1 MIGARFLKA
10 LGGIRTVGY
19 TIAGVLFCEI
29 GARVA
34 VPTPDTQALNNATQ
48 FNGGL
53 LGLYNRLAGG
63 ATARGSMLAL
73 GVMPYLSVR
82 LFMAL
87 AGIVSA
93 TIREMSKNAVG
104 RKALVKWTRALTTLL
119 ALIQSY
125 GFARFTEQ
133 VPGVVA
139 QPGVQYIAQTMLL
152 LTTGSLFMMWLCEHI
167 LAPSAD
173 EEMADAADEA
183 PGLIAAAPFAATA
196 PAPMADAE
204 PAVVRRT

>member
-1 MIGARFLKA
+1 MIGARFFKA

-19 TIAGVLFCEI
+19 AIAGVLFCEI

-34 VPTPDTQALNNATQ
+34 VPTPDTQALTNATQ
-48 FNGGL
+48 FNGL
-53 LGLYNRLAGG
+53 LGLYNRFAGG

-73 GVMPYLSVR
+73 GVMPYLSAR

-87 AGIVSA
+87 AGRMSS
-93 TIREMSKNAVG
+93 TMHEMSKNAVG

-139 QPGVQYIAQTMLL
+139 QPGLRYIAQTMLL
-152 LTTGSLFMMWLCEHI
+152 LTTGALFMMWLCEHI

-173 EEMADAADEA
+173 EEAAEKTSEA
-183 PGLIAAAPFAATA
+183 PGLLAASPFDATA
-196 PAPMADAE
+196 PAPMADTE
-204 PAVVRRT
+204 PIVVRRT